1 MILLWGIYLA
11 LNVLQVALMSYAGL
25 SLFDPLYTFATV
37 ATAGCRPTTPASVTL
52 IARSLTGLQSV
63 HDLGGII
70 RPLYQLLRGNLGLSN
85 RHRAH
90 YLMLLLFVSFAVA
103 AILYSSGTYLDDQ
116 NQPDL
121 AASIRYGTFRCVL
134 LTTTGFTTAD
144 YVLWP
149 NAAQMML
156 WVVVFIGACAGS
168 TTSGVKVIHYILIW
182 RFMVAA
188 VKKLFFQP
196 LSVISVRINE
206 QRVNNRVVYLALCYF
221 IANIFI
227 ILFGSIVM
235 AISDDLDINLLSPL

>member
-1 MILLWGIYLA
+1 M
-11 LNVLQVALMSYAGL
+11 VHFQV
-25 SLFDPLYTFATV
+25 
-37 ATAGCRPTTPASVTL
+37 
-52 IARSLTGLQSV
+52 
-63 HDLGGII
+63 
-70 RPLYQLLRGNLGLSN
+70 
-85 RHRAH
+85 
-90 YLMLLLFVSFAVA
+90 VS
-103 AILYSSGTYLDDQ
+103 
-116 NQPDL
+116 
-121 AASIRYGTFRCVL
+121 L

-168 TTSGVKVIHYILIW
+168 TTSGVEVIHYILIW

-188 VKKLFFQP
+188 VKSCSFNHY
-196 LSVISVRINE
+196 VISVRINE

-235 AISDDLDINLLSPL
+235 AISDDLDIQSALPL